1 MVKDYNDVRTIGNQ
15 AMSYYFK
22 GINLFD
28 FFEEMDSVSKEYT
41 EQVLKEV
48 FDENKKVI
56 SIVKNKE

>member
-15 AMSYYFK
+15 TMSYYFK

-28 FFEEMDSVSKEYT
+28 FFEEFDSISKEYT
-41 EQVLKEV
+41 EQILKEV